1 MENTIER
8 LLNKRDEAET
18 KAINFYQKG
27 EPVLA
32 RFWKNVSNCYMDKAM
47 KVKVK

>member
-18 KAINFYQKG
+18 TAIKFYQKG
-27 EPVLA
+27 EPALA

-47 KVKVK
+47 KVNVK

>member
-27 EPVLA
+27 EQALA
-32 RFWKNVSNCYMDKAM
+32 NFWKNASNCYKERALKM
-47 KVKVK
+47 KVK